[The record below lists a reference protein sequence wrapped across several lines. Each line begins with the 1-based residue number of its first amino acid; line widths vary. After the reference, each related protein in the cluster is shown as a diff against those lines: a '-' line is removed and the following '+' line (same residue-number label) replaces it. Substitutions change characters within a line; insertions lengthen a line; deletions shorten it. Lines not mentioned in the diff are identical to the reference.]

1 MICKIFNF
9 NLKSLFIQMNKN
21 KLYHLFQIINHI
33 KNFNLK
39 MLNNK
44 MKIILTLKIKMIKK
58 ILDKIKNH

>member
-9 NLKSLFIQMNKN
+9 NQESLFIQMIKN